1 MKKTLTLPKLPIKS
15 NEEKKIE
22 QNIKDN
28 NKSFIL
34 PNILPNISNPK
45 LILDPN
51 KKYKL
56 KVKPINLTTKISF
69 LILGATGDGKS
80 QLGNF
85 ILNNPEAF
93 KVSDDINSET
103 KETIGKYGINGAE
116 NLFVIDTPGLQ
127 DTEEKDKQILEQM
140 ANYVK
145 NHGSL
150 HAIIIVLNFTVD
162 RLSGYIQDMLKVFIN
177 MFPIPNFWEHTC
189 FVFTHYYAEMIEKNE
204 PKKQN
209 KIEKFSELIINM
221 IQNFKDIKN
230 DVQIPDKSN
239 LRFYFVDT
247 DMENEEGKDSNSIE
261 EMNRLIGW
269 ASSLETFETE
279 KIKKVDNKIIDVRY
293 EYQTRQVNSSWYKNK
308 ETINYVKEK
317 RKVEKLYCGK
327 ESFHPWEIIENFSNV
342 VVHEPVIVKKDKKWK
357 EEKSSYFI
365 LNVEYITISHYY
377 KEINIYN
384 DDTEKE
390 SNWIYDHME
399 NKTIKHPKELKS
411 TETEYKRTYSS
422 RTTQTMRID
431 YTYIWSRLK
440 KEYNDLS
447 VEYTEWKI
455 IDTYQNVT
463 RIPPVLLRVNR
474 ENFVARDWTPV
485 IADKFYYRD
494 IFYYSDGSVTYGN
507 WILQGVKLIF

>member
-209 KIEKFSELIINM
+209 KIEKLSELIINM

-247 DMENEEGKDSNSIE
+247 DMENEEGKDQF
-261 EMNRLIGW
+261 NRRN
-269 ASSLETFETE
+269 E
-279 KIKKVDNKIIDVRY
+279 
-293 EYQTRQVNSSWYKNK
+293 
-308 ETINYVKEK
+308 
-317 RKVEKLYCGK
+317 
-327 ESFHPWEIIENFSNV
+327 
-342 VVHEPVIVKKDKKWK
+342 
-357 EEKSSYFI
+357 
-365 LNVEYITISHYY
+365 
-377 KEINIYN
+377 
-384 DDTEKE
+384 
-390 SNWIYDHME
+390 
-399 NKTIKHPKELKS
+399 
-411 TETEYKRTYSS
+411 
-422 RTTQTMRID
+422 
-431 YTYIWSRLK
+431 
-440 KEYNDLS
+440 
-447 VEYTEWKI
+447 
-455 IDTYQNVT
+455 
-463 RIPPVLLRVNR
+463 
-474 ENFVARDWTPV
+474 
-485 IADKFYYRD
+485 
-494 IFYYSDGSVTYGN
+494 
-507 WILQGVKLIF
+507 